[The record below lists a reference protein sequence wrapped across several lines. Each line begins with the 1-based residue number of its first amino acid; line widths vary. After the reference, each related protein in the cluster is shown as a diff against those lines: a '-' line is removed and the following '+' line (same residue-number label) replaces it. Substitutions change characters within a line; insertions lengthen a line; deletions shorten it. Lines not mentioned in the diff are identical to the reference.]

1 MSNAK
6 PPDLVSIIMKASR
19 AQVEAIMARLA
30 VGGFDDMTSTFATV
44 LPLIDSAGIRPGVLA
59 QQTGV
64 TKQAVS
70 QLVRLLKKRRYVE
83 LVPDMTDT
91 RAKVVRLTKRGV
103 EVKKACA
110 ELHDEFEQL
119 AGKILGKEALARLQH
134 DLDKYTDGLASPAIE
149 PHRTARSQ
157 KLRQLKS

>member
-1 MSNAK
+1 MSNNAE

-70 QLVRLLKKRRYVE
+70 QLVRLLVKRKYVE
-83 LVPDMTDT
+83 LAPDATDT

-103 EVKKACA
+103 EVKKACT

-119 AGKILGKEALARLQH
+119 AVKILGKKALARLQH
-134 DLDKYTDGLASPAIE
+134 DLDKYTNWLSSSAIE
-149 PHRTARSQ
+149 PHRTAHPRNSG
-157 KLRQLKS
+157 S